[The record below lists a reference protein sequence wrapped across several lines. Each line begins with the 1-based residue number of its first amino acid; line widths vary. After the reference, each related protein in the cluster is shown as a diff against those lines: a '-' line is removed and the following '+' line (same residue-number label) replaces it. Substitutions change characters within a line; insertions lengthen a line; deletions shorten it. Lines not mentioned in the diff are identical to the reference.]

1 MSEGPTLN
9 QTSDEQLM
17 EQFSKGSES
26 AFTVLYQRHKEPLY
40 RYFVRQLN
48 SSQSARCEELYQ
60 DVWFAVIDKR
70 NEYSPTAKFTT
81 WLYRIAHNKLID
93 NHRKSMTE
101 NAYLAQISAEPCADE
116 DDREQRKK
124 TAIKDCM
131 LKLPDLQREAFMLRY
146 ESDFSPAQICTIVD
160 AAPEAVKTRLRNAL
174 SQLRKCLTF
183 KLGSRK

>member
-1 MSEGPTLN
+1 MN
-9 QTSDEQLM
+9 QASDEHLM
-17 EQFSKGSES
+17 EKFSKGSES
-26 AFTVLYQRHKEPLY
+26 AFAALYQRHKKPLY

-48 SSQSARCEELYQ
+48 SSQTARAEELYQ

-93 NHRKSMTE
+93 NYRKSMTE
-101 NAYLAQISAEPCADE
+101 NAYLAQIAAETCADE

-131 LKLPDLQREAFMLRY
+131 HKLPDLQREAFMLRY
-146 ESDFSPAQICTIVD
+146 ESDFTPAQICTIVD

-183 KLGSRK
+183 KLGSRL